1 MTTGNG
7 VPTATGSSEDT
18 FVRDG
23 SKTLRDIE
31 DLVAKLQIVTKQLAL
46 PPRSMPIQRSAAT
59 SSAVTSGAVTSSAV
73 TGSADEF
80 AHAQSLGPRE
90 AGDPYGERNQ

>member
-46 PPRSMPIQRSAAT
+46 PPRSMPIQRSA
-59 SSAVTSGAVTSSAV
+59 VTSGAVTSSAV

>member
-7 VPTATGSSEDT
+7 VPTATDNGEDT
-18 FVRDG
+18 VVRDG
-23 SKTLRDIE
+23 GKNLRDIE

-46 PPRSMPIQRSAAT
+46 PPRSMPVPRSAPT
-59 SSAVTSGAVTSSAV
+59 GSAL

-80 AHAQSLGPRE
+80 AHAQSLGPGK